1 MAKRRSRAR
10 AKKHGRRKF
19 RARTGFGATKPVT
32 VAALAQQPVRVVN
45 IIPESLSGESN
56 QDSEPS
62 LAVNPANPLQMAAS
76 AFTPALSGNAP
87 IFVSVDGGNSWL
99 LNAIVPSDR
108 MTADIT
114 VSFVGKSTTLY
125 AGIIPQ
131 PIIDNTPGL
140 NILRTD
146 NFLGPTKMKILVDRR
161 GSGVDQPYIAAT
173 TIDTGQTSKDLVAVG
188 QTTSTIPTGKRLC
201 STCPTMPARRIPVSR
216 QFALTSVARRRA
228 VRKSGRRY
236 IPTAQ
241 SMAPSWLSSVGPILV
256 ISDGMWSLSETTI
269 SVRVKIRSPRC
280 AIQATTP
287 LAGAWRKAG
296 SCHFS
301 RWGILT
307 RRRSDKKGS
316 GATLQLHWTRGPD
329 KARSYT
335 WRGRIA

>member
-19 RARTGFGATKPVT
+19 RARTGFGATKPVA

-87 IFVSVDGGNSWL
+87 IFVSVDGGNTWL

-146 NFLGPTKMKILVDRR
+146 NFLGPTKMKILVDRTAVYCR
-161 GSGVDQPYIAAT
+161 DDYRYGADQQGSGR
-173 TIDTGQTSKDLVAVG
+173 SR
-188 QTTSTIPTGKRLC
+188 GKRLQR
-201 STCPTMPARRIPVSR
+201 S
-216 QFALTSVARRRA
+216 RRA
-228 VRKSGRRY
+228 NGCVRPVQQCRRGES
-236 IPTAQ
+236 Q
-241 SMAPSWLSSVGPILV
+241 FQ
-256 ISDGMWSLSETTI
+256 DN
-269 SVRVKIRSPRC
+269 
-280 AIQATTP
+280 
-287 LAGAWRKAG
+287 
-296 SCHFS
+296 S
-301 RWGILT
+301 R
-307 RRRSDKKGS
+307 
-316 GATLQLHWTRGPD
+316 
-329 KARSYT
+329 
-335 WRGRIA
+335 